1 MRTTRIGM
9 IIPSGGPEADYYSYE
24 EAANGALKFYFT
36 ISRVGGDLGHDHDP
50 DALRQTAQVEWL
62 AEAAERLRPFRLDG
76 LQWACTSGSFINGR
90 AFAEAQAAA
99 IGKVLGIPATSTSL
113 AFAAALAHLG
123 LRRVA
128 VLATYPEPAARA
140 FAAFLGEFGIDV
152 ARLDWLGAPS
162 GWDAARFGESLIT
175 PAAVKMVEPG
185 IEAVLIP
192 DTALPSLHYLERLER
207 RVGLPVLT
215 ANAVTIW
222 DAERIAGR
230 HAALPSFGSLLLGRG
245 VPPSLRPS
253 A

>member
-1 MRTTRIGM
+1 M
-9 IIPSGGPEADYYSYE
+9 PSGGPEADYYSYE
-24 EAANGALKFYFT
+24 EAANGAVKFYFT
-36 ISRVGGDLGHDHDP
+36 ISRVGGDSGNDHDP

-62 AEAAERLRPFRLDG
+62 LEAAERLRAFGLDS

-99 IGKVLGIPATSTSL
+99 LARSLGVPATSTSL
-113 AFAAALAHLG
+113 AFAMALSYLG

-140 FAAFLGEFGIDV
+140 FAAFLGEFGVEV

-162 GWDAARFGESLIT
+162 GWDAARFGESLIM
-175 PAAVKMVEPG
+175 PAAAKLLEPG
-185 IEAVLIP
+185 IEAILIP
-192 DTALPSLHYLERLER
+192 DTALPSLHYLDRLEG
-207 RVGLPVLT
+207 RVAVPVLT

-230 HAALPSFGSLLLGRG
+230 HSAPPGFGSLLSGVQRQRG
-245 VPPSLRPS
+245 H
-253 A
+253 

>member
-24 EAANGALKFYFT
+24 EAANGLLKFYFT
-36 ISRVGGDLGHDHDP
+36 ISRVGGDSGHDHDP

-62 AEAAERLRPFRLDG
+62 AEAAERLRPFRLDS

-162 GWDAARFGESLIT
+162 GC
-175 PAAVKMVEPG
+175 
-185 IEAVLIP
+185 
-192 DTALPSLHYLERLER
+192 
-207 RVGLPVLT
+207 VGVPVLT

-230 HAALPSFGSLLLGRG
+230 HAAVPSFGSLLLGKGGR
-245 VPPSLRPS
+245 SLRPT